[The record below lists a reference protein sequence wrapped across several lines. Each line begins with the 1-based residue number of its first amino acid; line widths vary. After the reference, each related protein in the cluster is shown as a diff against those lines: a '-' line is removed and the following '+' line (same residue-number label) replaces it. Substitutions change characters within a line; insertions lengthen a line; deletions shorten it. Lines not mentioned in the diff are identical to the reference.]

1 MKTRSRSTATLRG
14 LLAALLTLSS
24 LPGAHAA
31 DSAVQ
36 EPKTIPF
43 DQLGTEAQKQYKG
56 DGIGITLTAGG
67 ARLRAIMQR
76 LEGEATAEGLWLS
89 STAEEDAGR
98 VNRFR
103 VRAVEMGRLGRMS
116 PLGLTGVVQASTDTA
131 VWLRPGLAEEYTVSS
146 EGVRQDFVV
155 AARPAGT
162 GALAV
167 ELEVAGAWAQEA
179 AYGATLTLAA
189 TGRALAYHRLRV
201 SDATGRELAARLEV
215 PATDR
220 LRVVVEDAGAVYPVR
235 IDPTFSDADWV
246 SLNPGIPGANSTV
259 RAMVVDGSGNLY
271 VGGDFPLI
279 GTVVANRIAKWNGS
293 AWSALGSGV
302 AGGSFPSVYA
312 LAVIGSDLY
321 AGGRFTK
328 AGGVNI
334 GYGIAKWNGSAW
346 SALGTGMDHQVNA
359 LAVIGS
365 DLYAGGNFDTAG
377 GTSANYIAK
386 WNGSAWSALGT
397 GMNGGV
403 GALAVIGSDLYAGGG
418 FTTAGG
424 TSANYIAKW
433 NGSAWSA
440 LGTGMYGGVGALA
453 FGSTG
458 HLYLGGS
465 FIFAGTTL
473 SPFIAQANLISATP
487 DIAVTQA
494 GPVADGGSVAFGTQT
509 VGSSGTPLTFTITNP
524 GTADLT
530 TLAVTGGTGEFAV
543 SALSTTTVTP
553 GGPGATFTV
562 TFTPSATGPR
572 TATLQITSNVTG
584 TKNPYAIV
592 LNGTGQSVFTAWAV
606 ANGVAND
613 PVGLGVNR
621 LKNLL
626 NLAFGV
632 NPVTGG
638 PGALVYTG
646 TFAGNGAITATGQPM
661 TMSETVAN
669 SVEHRA
675 VFVRRKDY
683 LAAGLTYTVQFS
695 ASLSNWQDSTVVP
708 TVLADDGSHQ
718 IVSVPYPALIAGEP
732 ARFFRIS
739 VSLAP

>member
-346 SALGTGMDHQVNA
+346 SALGTGM
-359 LAVIGS
+359 
-365 DLYAGGNFDTAG
+365 
-377 GTSANYIAK
+377 
-386 WNGSAWSALGT
+386 
-397 GMNGGV
+397 
-403 GALAVIGSDLYAGGG
+403 
-418 FTTAGG
+418 
-424 TSANYIAKW
+424 
-433 NGSAWSA
+433 
-440 LGTGMYGGVGALA
+440 YGGVGALA

>member
-1 MKTRSRSTATLRG
+1 MNHSHEDRPIAKKSDSRRHSMKTRSRSTATLRG

-302 AGGSFPSVYA
+302 AGGSFPSVY
-312 LAVIGSDLY
+312 
-321 AGGRFTK
+321 
-328 AGGVNI
+328 
-334 GYGIAKWNGSAW
+334 
-346 SALGTGMDHQVNA
+346 A

>member
-1 MKTRSRSTATLRG
+1 MNHSHEDRPIAKKSDSRRHSMKTRSRSTATLRG

-346 SALGTGMDHQVNA
+346 SALGTGM
-359 LAVIGS
+359 
-365 DLYAGGNFDTAG
+365 
-377 GTSANYIAK
+377 
-386 WNGSAWSALGT
+386 
-397 GMNGGV
+397 
-403 GALAVIGSDLYAGGG
+403 
-418 FTTAGG
+418 
-424 TSANYIAKW
+424 
-433 NGSAWSA
+433 
-440 LGTGMYGGVGALA
+440 YGGVGALA

>member
-1 MKTRSRSTATLRG
+1 MNHSHEDRPIAKKSDSRRHSMKTRSRSTATLRG

-403 GALAVIGSDLYAGGG
+403 GALA
-418 FTTAGG
+418 
-424 TSANYIAKW
+424 
-433 NGSAWSA
+433 
-440 LGTGMYGGVGALA
+440 